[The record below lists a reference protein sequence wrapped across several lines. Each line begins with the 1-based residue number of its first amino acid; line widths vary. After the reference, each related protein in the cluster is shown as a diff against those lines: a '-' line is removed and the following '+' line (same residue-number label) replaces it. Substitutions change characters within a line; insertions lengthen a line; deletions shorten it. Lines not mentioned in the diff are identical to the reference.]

1 MALVN
6 LMGLVRFVAGL
17 LIGVVLLLVA
27 AERQTGSRH
36 A

>member
-1 MALVN
+1 
-6 LMGLVRFVAGL
+6 VRFVAGL